1 MEKTWDTD
9 EFGEVTLRGAMLDT
23 NGTDLVDGI
32 EILIDGELR
41 GEIQEMSFS
50 RVEDLTVDEVEELIE
65 FQIDFKH

>member
-41 GEIQEMSFS
+41 GEIQGMTFS
-50 RVEDLTVDEVEELIE
+50 QVQDLNEDEVEDLIE
-65 FQIDFKH
+65 FQIEF